1 MCYPNT
7 KNYGK
12 IQRALKER
20 VSGNVICSFNAY
32 KATLVL
38 NSEECFFLELL
49 PIFIQSFY
57 KVILASLSGS
67 IFGEYYSC

>member
-38 NSEECFFLELL
+38 NSEECFFLTASSEGVSTYWLYLL
-49 PIFIQSFY
+49 S
-57 KVILASLSGS
+57 
-67 IFGEYYSC
+67 